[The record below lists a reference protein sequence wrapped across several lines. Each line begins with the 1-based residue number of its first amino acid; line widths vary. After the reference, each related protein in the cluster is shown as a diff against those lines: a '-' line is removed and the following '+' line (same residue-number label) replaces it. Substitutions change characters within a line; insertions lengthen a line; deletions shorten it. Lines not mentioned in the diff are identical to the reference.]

1 MNSWGLRLPGAFVAL
16 TLIMMIAGVAHA
28 STYVVMIPLDSPIYL
43 ELETLDGL
51 GYLDTYFSEI
61 RPFSRVEAARLT
73 LEAERNMKL
82 DDQYEPLAVQLTKTL
97 DLQLSEE
104 IGWLRN
110 NAEDNQPNMIHP
122 LQSAGAQYLYSA
134 GSRRHRALTPPP
146 PSGPS
151 PPQPGPQEGT
161 PLLPNNDGLQ
171 TDPGSNE
178 IVRASGWAGFG
189 SFLTTY
195 AEGAAAGSLTHNIPG
210 TSRGQLLG
218 AEAVVSLGNTAI
230 SFGQ

>member
-1 MNSWGLRLPGAFVAL
+1 MNSWKLWNAGRASGVAL
-16 TLIMMIAGVAHA
+16 ALFLCLAGTSRA

-110 NAEDNQPNMIHP
+110 NAEDDQPNMIHP
-122 LQSAGAQYLYSA
+122 LQ
-134 GSRRHRALTPPP
+134 
-146 PSGPS
+146 
-151 PPQPGPQEGT
+151 
-161 PLLPNNDGLQ
+161 
-171 TDPGSNE
+171 
-178 IVRASGWAGFG
+178 
-189 SFLTTY
+189 
-195 AEGAAAGSLTHNIPG
+195 
-210 TSRGQLLG
+210 G
-218 AEAVVSLGNTAI
+218 AEV
-230 SFGQ
+230 

>member
-1 MNSWGLRLPGAFVAL
+1 
-16 TLIMMIAGVAHA
+16 
-28 STYVVMIPLDSPIYL
+28 IPLDSAIYL

-110 NAEDNQPNMIHP
+110 NAEDNRPNLVHP
-122 LQSAGAQYLYSA
+122 LQSAEAQFIYSA
-134 GSRRHRALTPPP
+134 GSRRHWFLSPPP
-146 PSGPS
+146 PF
-151 PPQPGPQEGT
+151 PPTPQINAQEGT

-178 IVRASGWAGFG
+178 IVRASG
-189 SFLTTY
+189 
-195 AEGAAAGSLTHNIPG
+195 
-210 TSRGQLLG
+210 
-218 AEAVVSLGNTAI
+218 
-230 SFGQ
+230 